1 MFQKN
6 RFLFVLLFAVQSLFA
21 QIPQGF
27 NYQAT
32 VRNQT
37 GELLTNEYVGIRF
50 HIVQGTEQ
58 NNPVYSEFHYVPTDD
73 LGSLHLMIG
82 QGTVE
87 AGDFN
92 QIDWS
97 LGNYHTGI
105 EINTGSGFIDMGTTQ
120 LMSVPF
126 ALYALNS
133 GTTNSASLPQGNT
146 VGDVL
151 SWNGSAWTVATSNG
165 STNLPEVNTQAA
177 SDITGSSARVEGEF
191 WLDGSSSITAKG
203 VVWSENPD
211 PTVALPTKT
220 DEGPGATDFESQL
233 TGLSPNTT
241 YYYRGYASNAAGTF
255 YGDEQTFTTG
265 EGVVALTTSLV
276 VRDPFPEMSED
287 MMLDGGAGSGGN
299 ISDDGGAAITARGVC
314 WSTLA
319 NPTIADSKTE
329 DGTGTGSFSSR
340 LNGLVWNTTYYLR
353 SYATN
358 ATGTFY
364 GNEQIFTY
372 PFPIVGV
379 SMGSYTAESVRVHTA
394 FLYFEENSI
403 ITSGVCWST
412 SANPTIADNKQEN
425 NMGTDDFIT
434 AC

>member
-58 NNPVYSEFHYVPTDD
+58 NNPVYSEFHYESTDD

-97 LGNYHTGI
+97 LGDYHMGI
-105 EINTGSGFIDMGTTQ
+105 EINTGDGFIDMGTTQ

-151 SWNGSAWTVATSNG
+151 SWNGSAWTVATSSWNA
-165 STNLPEVNTQAA
+165 NLPEVRTQEAN
-177 SDITGSSARVEGEF
+177 DITCLF
-191 WLDGSSSITAKG
+191 
-203 VVWSENPD
+203 
-211 PTVALPTKT
+211 
-220 DEGPGATDFESQL
+220 
-233 TGLSPNTT
+233 
-241 YYYRGYASNAAGTF
+241 
-255 YGDEQTFTTG
+255 
-265 EGVVALTTSLV
+265 SL
-276 VRDPFPEMSED
+276 
-287 MMLDGGAGSGGN
+287 
-299 ISDDGGAAITARGVC
+299 
-314 WSTLA
+314 
-319 NPTIADSKTE
+319 K
-329 DGTGTGSFSSR
+329 
-340 LNGLVWNTTYYLR
+340 
-353 SYATN
+353 
-358 ATGTFY
+358 
-364 GNEQIFTY
+364 
-372 PFPIVGV
+372 
-379 SMGSYTAESVRVHTA
+379 
-394 FLYFEENSI
+394 
-403 ITSGVCWST
+403 
-412 SANPTIADNKQEN
+412 
-425 NMGTDDFIT
+425 
-434 AC
+434 

>member
-1 MFQKN
+1 
-6 RFLFVLLFAVQSLFA
+6 
-21 QIPQGF
+21 
-27 NYQAT
+27 
-32 VRNQT
+32 
-37 GELLTNEYVGIRF
+37 
-50 HIVQGTEQ
+50 
-58 NNPVYSEFHYVPTDD
+58 
-73 LGSLHLMIG
+73 MIG

-87 AGDFN
+87 AGAFN

-97 LGNYHTGI
+97 LGNYHMGI

-165 STNLPEVNTQAA
+165 STNLPEVNTQEA

-220 DEGPGATDFESQL
+220 DEGPGATNFESQL
-233 TGLSPNTT
+233 TGLSPN
-241 YYYRGYASNAAGTF
+241 YNIFLPWLCDQCSGYILRGR
-255 YGDEQTFTTG
+255 QTFTTG

-287 MMLDGGAGSGGN
+287 MMLMVAQ
-299 ISDDGGAAITARGVC
+299 GV
-314 WSTLA
+314 
-319 NPTIADSKTE
+319 
-329 DGTGTGSFSSR
+329 
-340 LNGLVWNTTYYLR
+340 
-353 SYATN
+353 
-358 ATGTFY
+358 
-364 GNEQIFTY
+364 
-372 PFPIVGV
+372 
-379 SMGSYTAESVRVHTA
+379 AEIYRMMVV
-394 FLYFEENSI
+394 
-403 ITSGVCWST
+403 
-412 SANPTIADNKQEN
+412 Q
-425 NMGTDDFIT
+425 
-434 AC
+434 